1 MLVGTAGTAAL
12 LPPPAARSTTR
23 HYPRLGTPPPP
34 RALSL
39 RRRFVTNKMRSPW
52 LTGRERYAGDLALPG
67 LLHARPVLSLH
78 AHARLVGIDAEAARR
93 VPGVVAVLTAADLPF
108 ASAGGPPR
116 AAESLAREEIV
127 DAGQPVALVLAED
140 EATAETAAHL
150 VAVEAEPLPAVL
162 DPAAAMAPESPQ
174 VRVLSRATEDEAEA
188 AMHGVGGGE
197 AGEEQEELLSPN
209 VSGRTHLSLGDV
221 ARGFAEAE

>member
-108 ASAGGPPR
+108 APQGGPPR

-127 DAGQPVALVLAED
+127 YAGQPVALVLAAD
-140 EATAETAAHL
+140 
-150 VAVEAEPLPAVL
+150 EAEPLPAVL
-162 DPAAAMAPESPQ
+162 DPVAAMAPESPRA
-174 VRVLSRATEDEAEA
+174 RVLSRATEDQAEA
-188 AMHGVGGGE
+188 AMHGVAGGG
-197 AGEEQEELLSPN
+197 AAEE
-209 VSGRTHLSLGDV
+209 
-221 ARGFAEAE
+221 